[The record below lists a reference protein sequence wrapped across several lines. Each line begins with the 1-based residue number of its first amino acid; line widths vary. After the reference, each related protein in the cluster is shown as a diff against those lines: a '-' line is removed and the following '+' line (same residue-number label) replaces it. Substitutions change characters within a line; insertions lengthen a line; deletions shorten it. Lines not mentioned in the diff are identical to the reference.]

1 MKWLPL
7 KMNFL
12 PLIFQEIN
20 FVTEEYLTILSQL
33 RQKEKGK
40 NKEEKINNIND
51 ENDSKRSN
59 QNQEKLE
66 SDSKSNNKE
75 KETIEIDDFE
85 LLVKKYNCLR
95 ESISKRINEL
105 ENFYEDNIEDVRVS
119 NFEKARLRLKK
130 LLMYNYET
138 ITRVENSSQ
147 QKNIFIKDS
156 NNFFNKKI
164 TEETKN
170 KIIENNIPLDK
181 QIIKERIKEEE
192 RVKQKLVGFEESK
205 KNTDYEKDEK
215 NSQKRVVK
223 VRGDEGFLRPTARS
237 KRNLGTKDDN
247 LEKFENDEYSK
258 FKEIVFKIKL
268 NQEEY
273 KTFLKEKKNKGNIS
287 PYLFK

>member
-40 NKEEKINNIND
+40 NKEENKIDIND

-138 ITRVENSSQ
+138 INRVENSSQ

-164 TEETKN
+164 TEETKK

-181 QIIKERIKEEE
+181 QIIKERIKKEE
-192 RVKQKLVGFEESK
+192 RVKQKLVGFEDSK
-205 KNTDYEKDEK
+205 
-215 NSQKRVVK
+215 
-223 VRGDEGFLRPTARS
+223 
-237 KRNLGTKDDN
+237 
-247 LEKFENDEYSK
+247 
-258 FKEIVFKIKL
+258 
-268 NQEEY
+268 
-273 KTFLKEKKNKGNIS
+273 
-287 PYLFK
+287 